1 MTMPSGPPIFGL
13 DPAGSFCTHLRRLV
27 KCIFELLLL
36 RRCVLLVANFIEK
49 ALGKTHFEE
58 VCTLEMEV
66 VIMLIIPSFFFLHIV
81 HAHQHCFSTH
91 AYPDVCIPNMPK
103 CGHYIL

>member
-36 RRCVLLVANFIEK
+36 RRCVLLVAIFIEK
-49 ALGKTHFEE
+49 ALGKTHFEQ
-58 VCTLEMEV
+58 VRTLEMEV
-66 VIMLIIPSFFFLHIV
+66 VIMLIIPSSFF
-81 HAHQHCFSTH
+81 C
-91 AYPDVCIPNMPK
+91 AYSSCSPRLAFHTCIPRCLHSK
-103 CGHYIL
+103 HA